1 MDISPFGGAGSGW
14 GLAAI
19 GGGSGTLDWLSGLTR
34 VVLVWVLSSPFLI
47 IGVTLVLPKKNV
59 WRFLAPD
66 GIVQIRALLMGMVR
80 RYRMA

>member
-1 MDISPFGGAGSGW
+1 
-14 GLAAI
+14 
-19 GGGSGTLDWLSGLTR
+19 
-34 VVLVWVLSSPFLI
+34 VVLVWFLFSPFLI